1 MGEITFLNCLGDV
14 TITWDEKDDKKMKK
28 QIEKLLK
35 EGHIFFIVKKKF
47 LVFNKE
53 VEVKDTSEIK
63 DKVLVKD
70 DKLAELLLKVKSGKT
85 LPKSKDDTYDVV
97 KGSKDS
103 EEIVKG
109 TAICIK
115 PSRGG

>member
-85 LPKSKDDTYDVV
+85 VSKAKEDTYDVV
-97 KGSKDS
+97 KGSKDP

-109 TAICIK
+109 TIVCIK